1 MLNRLLSNLSSKY
14 IEVLLLV
21 MFISMAVMGLKVLNE
36 AALNERE
43 AINQLN
49 DSMQL
54 QANISGMNA
63 DFLTQVKLA
72 KDVLLRGHLAAN
84 VGRYRAEFLAKGGDF
99 NVHSIE
105 SVELAE
111 RLTQQNGETW
121 GKLIPELQAVPVLHR
136 AVSAQYLAE
145 INHFHGNIRES
156 DAKVAGID
164 RELTNRL
171 DSLSSHVAEIVAR
184 HAVVHTQQT
193 QDNYFKFRNLVIG
206 WVIVLLCAMY
216 FFVGFSRRRVQ
227 RAEQRTLRMQEA
239 INEHAI
245 VSVADP
251 AGKIAYANDYL
262 CKISGY
268 SKEELLGSN
277 HRLLKSDQHSDAYYA
292 QLWQTIAQGKIWS
305 GNMCNRMKNGGVFW
319 VRATITPFLDSNG
332 KPEEFIAIR
341 TDITEQ
347 KNLEQAALAEQLR
360 LNAILNNIGEGIYIQ
375 DAQGQIVYLNNEG
388 SVLLGWRLQELEGKN
403 IHETLFEPLADQVAA
418 NAFVPVGD
426 NSVYR
431 TSDEVLRHKDGTK
444 IPVKLTIAPMMLD
457 GKLNGTVTVFS
468 DIRDE
473 KLLQQRLIAA
483 KNAAE
488 EAVRM
493 KSDFLSSMS
502 HEIRTPLNG
511 VIGMTELLIDTPLDI
526 EQTEFVRTIKLSAD
540 ALLSV
545 INDIL
550 DFSKIEAEGLELETI
565 NFSLREVV
573 ESSVDIL
580 AGKSKEK
587 SLTLAC
593 FVDSELPVNLMGDPT
608 RIRQILLN
616 FISNAIKFTAQG
628 QVVVRALLEKAEPNR
643 VWIKFIVRDTG
654 IGLTE
659 EAKIRLFQPFSQA
672 DSSTSRKYGGTGLG
686 LAISKKLADKMGGS
700 IGVESVVG
708 AGSDFWVRIPF
719 AIGQPAAGMAKIV
732 PLQIKWG
739 LIVGDSSD
747 NRALWGGYFD
757 NWKIRYSSLAG
768 YAELRER
775 LKSLAAEGVRPEVI
789 LLLEPL
795 PDATLNEV
803 CQLLRAEAFPVIC
816 CFAQTQK
823 EFKEQL
829 ESIGVSV
836 IQKPVKQ
843 SALLDALMSLDHL
856 NPPHHAVR
864 EVASSASTTQVLM
877 SDHHTQHRILL
888 AEDNPV
894 NQRVAVLMLSR
905 LGFKVDVVNNG
916 EEAVEAVAKGDY
928 SLVLMDCQMPKMDGY
943 EATSRIRK
951 SEIGSHRQLRIIAMT
966 ANAMEG
972 DREKCITAGMD
983 AYLSKPIEIERVQKM
998 LAEWLT
1004 DVPLPQVELPVSSAT
1019 VSLIDVARLH
1029 DLIGDNEDD
1038 IQELLQLF
1046 KASLPR
1052 IRGQLLNEMNE
1063 QGVTMKSVAHELK
1076 GSAFNMG
1083 VQSLAMLAEQIEEAL
1098 AHHQRDKV
1106 VELVKA
1112 TDEEIAR
1119 VTLFIDQMGSR

>member
-1 MLNRLLSNLSSKY
+1 MFKRLMLNLSTKY
-14 IEVLLLV
+14 IEALLLG
-21 MFISMAVMGLKVLNE
+21 MFILMAVLGLTVLNE
-36 AALNERE
+36 AAVNERQ
-43 AINQLN
+43 AISQLN

-54 QANISGMNA
+54 QSSISGMNV

-72 KDVLLRGHLAAN
+72 KDVLLRGHFAAN
-84 VGRYRAEFLAKGGDF
+84 IGRYRAEFLTKGGEFDL
-99 NVHSIE
+99 HSLE
-105 SVELAE
+105 SMELVK
-111 RLTQQNGETW
+111 RLTQQNPETW
-121 GKLIPELQAVPVLHR
+121 GNLISELQAIPILHR
-136 AVSAQYLAE
+136 AVSAQYLTQ
-145 INHFHGNIRES
+145 INQYQGNLGEA
-156 DAKVAGID
+156 DAKLAGID
-164 RELTNRL
+164 RELTLRL
-171 DSLSSHVAEIVAR
+171 DLLGIRVADIVAD
-184 HAVVHTQQT
+184 HALAHTQET
-193 QDNYFKFRNLVIG
+193 QDRYTDFRNLVIG
-206 WVIVLLCAMY
+206 WVIVLLAAMY
-216 FFVGFSRRRVQ
+216 FFLGFSRRRVQ

-251 AGKIAYANDYL
+251 AGNMVYVNDYL

-268 SKEELLGSN
+268 SKAELLGSN
-277 HRLLKSDQHSDAYYA
+277 HRLLKSDQHSDDFYA
-292 QLWQTIAQGKIWS
+292 ALWRTITAGKIWT
-305 GNMCNRMKNGGVFW
+305 GNMCNQTKNGADFW
-319 VRATITPFLDSNG
+319 VRATITPFLDLNG

-347 KNLEQAALAEQLR
+347 KNLEHAALAEQLR
-360 LNAILNNIGEGIYIQ
+360 LNAILNNIGEGLYIQ

-388 SVLLGWRLQELEGKN
+388 QALSGWQLEELSGKN
-403 IHETLFEPLADQVAA
+403 ISDTLFESLPTEEPV
-418 NAFVPVGD
+418 NGFVPMSD
-426 NSVYR
+426 HAVYR
-431 TSDEVLRHKDGTK
+431 TSDEILRHKDGVK
-444 IPVKLTIAPMMLD
+444 IPIKLTIAPIVLN

-488 EAVRM
+488 EAVRL
-493 KSDFLSSMS
+493 KADFLSSMS

-526 EQTEFVRTIKLSAD
+526 EQSEFVRTIKLSAD
-540 ALLSV
+540 ALLAV

-550 DFSKIEAEGLELETI
+550 DFSKIEAEGLALETI

-580 AGKSKEK
+580 AAKSKEK

-593 FVDSELPVNLMGDPT
+593 FVDSELPTNLLGDPT

-628 QVVVRALLEKAEPNR
+628 QVVVRAALEQAETNR
-643 VWIKFIVRDTG
+643 VWIKFTVRDTG
-654 IGLTE
+654 IGLSE
-659 EAKIRLFQPFSQA
+659 EAKLRLFQPFTQA

-686 LAISKKLADKMGGS
+686 LAISKKLAEKMGGT
-700 IGVESVVG
+700 IGVESVQG
-708 AGSDFWVRIPF
+708 EGSDFWVRIPF

-732 PLQIKWG
+732 PLTIKWG
-739 LIVGDSSD
+739 LIVGDCVE

-757 NWKIRYSSLAG
+757 NWKIRYVSLAD

-775 LKSLAAEGVRPEVI
+775 LRSLAAESVRPQVI

-795 PDATLNEV
+795 PDASLSEV
-803 CQLLRAEAFPVIC
+803 CQSLVHQDFPVIC
-816 CFAQTQK
+816 CFENVQK
-823 EFKEQL
+823 ELKAQL
-829 ESIGVSV
+829 EAIGVSV

-843 SALLDALMSLDHL
+843 SALLDALMSLDHVRSSCQL
-856 NPPHHAVR
+856 AVPASSTHAVKAQ
-864 EVASSASTTQVLM
+864 EATG
-877 SDHHTQHRILL
+877 HRILL

-894 NQRVAVLMLSR
+894 NQRVAVLMLTR

-916 EEAVEAVAKGDY
+916 EEAVAAVLKGDY
-928 SLVLMDCQMPKMDGY
+928 SLVLMDCQMPIMDGY
-943 EATSRIRK
+943 EATAQIRK
-951 SEIGSHRQLRIIAMT
+951 SEIGAHQQLRIVAMT

-983 AYLSKPIEIERVQKM
+983 AYLSKPIEIDRMQKV

-1004 DVPLPQVELPVSSAT
+1004 DVPLPQVALPASSPA
-1019 VSLIDVARLH
+1019 SMIDMARLH

-1038 IQELLQLF
+1038 IQEVLQLF
-1046 KASLPR
+1046 KTSLPSLR
-1052 IRGQLLNEMNE
+1052 ERLFKEMHT
-1063 QGVTMKSVAHELK
+1063 QGAALKSVAHELK

-1083 VQSLAMLAEQIEEAL
+1083 VQSLASLAEQIEVAL
-1098 AHHQRDKV
+1098 AQNDSMQVLDLINKI
-1106 VELVKA
+1106 
-1112 TDEEIAR
+1112 DEEMAR
-1119 VTLFIDQMGSR
+1119 VTLFIEQMESR

>member
-1 MLNRLLSNLSSKY
+1 MFKRLMLNLSTKY
-14 IEVLLLV
+14 IEALLLV
-21 MFISMAVMGLKVLNE
+21 MFILMAVLGLTVLNE
-36 AALNERE
+36 AAVNERQ
-43 AINQLN
+43 AISQLN

-54 QANISGMNA
+54 QSSISAMNV

-72 KDVLLRGHLAAN
+72 KDVLLRGHFAAN
-84 VGRYRAEFLAKGGDF
+84 IGRYRAEFLTKAGEFDL
-99 NVHSIE
+99 HSLE
-105 SVELAE
+105 SLELVK
-111 RLTQQNGETW
+111 RLTQQYPETW
-121 GKLIPELQAVPVLHR
+121 GNLVGELQAIPVLHR
-136 AVSAQYLAE
+136 AISAQYLTQ
-145 INHFHGNIRES
+145 INQYQGNLRDT
-156 DAKVAGID
+156 DAKLVGID
-164 RELTNRL
+164 RELTLRL
-171 DSLSSHVAEIVAR
+171 DLLGIRVADIVAH
-184 HAVVHTQQT
+184 HALVHTQET
-193 QDNYFKFRNLVIG
+193 QDRYADFRNLVIG
-206 WVIVLLCAMY
+206 WVIVLLAAMY
-216 FFVGFSRRRVQ
+216 FFLSFSRRRVQ

-251 AGKIAYANDYL
+251 AGNMVYVNDYL

-277 HRLLKSDQHSDAYYA
+277 HRLLKSDRHSDDFYA
-292 QLWQTIAQGKIWS
+292 QLWRTITAGKIWT
-305 GNMCNRMKNGGVFW
+305 GNMCNQAKNGAEFW
-319 VRATITPFLDSNG
+319 VRATITPFLDLNG
-332 KPEEFIAIR
+332 RPEEFIAIR

-347 KNLEQAALAEQLR
+347 KNLEHAALAEQLR
-360 LNAILNNIGEGIYIQ
+360 LNAILNNIGEGLYIQ

-388 SVLLGWRLQELEGKN
+388 KALSGWQLEELSGNN
-403 IHETLFEPLADQVAA
+403 IFETLFEPLPTEEPV
-418 NAFVPVGD
+418 NGFVPMSD
-426 NSVYR
+426 HAVYR
-431 TSDEVLRHKDGTK
+431 TSDEILLHKEGGK
-444 IPVKLTIAPMMLD
+444 IPIKLTIAPIVLN

-493 KSDFLSSMS
+493 KADFLSSMS

-511 VIGMTELLIDTPLDI
+511 VIGMTELLMDTPLDI
-526 EQTEFVRTIKLSAD
+526 EQSEFVRTIKLSAD
-540 ALLSV
+540 ALLAV

-580 AGKSKEK
+580 AAKSKEK

-593 FVDSELPVNLMGDPT
+593 FVDSELPPNLLGDPT

-628 QVVVRALLEKAEPNR
+628 QVVVRASLEQAETNR

-654 IGLTE
+654 IGLSE
-659 EAKIRLFQPFSQA
+659 DAKLRLFQPFTQA

-686 LAISKKLADKMGGS
+686 LAISKKLAEKMGGT
-700 IGVESVVG
+700 IGVESVQG
-708 AGSDFWVRIPF
+708 EGSDFWVRIPF
-719 AIGQPAAGMAKIV
+719 VIAQPQAVAKIV
-732 PLQIKWG
+732 PLTIKWG
-739 LIVGDSSD
+739 LIVGDCAE

-757 NWKIRYSSLAG
+757 NWKIRYASLAD

-775 LKSLAAEGVRPEVI
+775 LRSLAAESVRPEVI

-795 PDATLNEV
+795 SDASLSEV
-803 CQLLRAEAFPVIC
+803 CQSLVRENFPVIC
-816 CFAQTQK
+816 CFANVQK
-823 EFKEQL
+823 ELKAQFEA
-829 ESIGVSV
+829 IGVCV

-843 SALLDALMSLDHL
+843 SALLDALMSLDHARSSHQL
-856 NPPHHAVR
+856 AMP
-864 EVASSASTTQVLM
+864 ASSTYAVKAHEATG
-877 SDHHTQHRILL
+877 HRILL

-894 NQRVAVLMLSR
+894 NQRVAVLMLTR

-916 EEAVEAVAKGDY
+916 EEAVAAVEKGDY
-928 SLVLMDCQMPKMDGY
+928 SLVLMDCQMPIMDGY
-943 EATSRIRK
+943 EATARIRK
-951 SEIGSHRQLRIIAMT
+951 SEIGAHRQLRIVAMT

-983 AYLSKPIEIERVQKM
+983 GYLSKPIEIDRMQKM
-998 LAEWLT
+998 LAELLT
-1004 DVPLPQVELPVSSAT
+1004 DVPLPQVELPASSPVSM
-1019 VSLIDVARLH
+1019 IDMARLH

-1046 KASLPR
+1046 KTSLPSLR
-1052 IRGQLLNEMNE
+1052 ERLFKEKNT
-1063 QGVTMKSVAHELK
+1063 QGAALKSVAHELK

-1083 VQSLAMLAEQIEEAL
+1083 VQSLANLAEQIEVAL
-1098 AHHQRDKV
+1098 AQNDRMQVLEFIDKI
-1106 VELVKA
+1106 
-1112 TDEEIAR
+1112 DEEMAR
-1119 VTLFIDQMGSR
+1119 VTLFIEQMESR